1 MPDTQGLG
9 AIPYIVLGFYLLMAN
24 VLLIRMPQ
32 GLFF

>member
-1 MPDTQGLG
+1 V
-9 AIPYIVLGFYLLMAN
+9 AIVLGFYLLMAN